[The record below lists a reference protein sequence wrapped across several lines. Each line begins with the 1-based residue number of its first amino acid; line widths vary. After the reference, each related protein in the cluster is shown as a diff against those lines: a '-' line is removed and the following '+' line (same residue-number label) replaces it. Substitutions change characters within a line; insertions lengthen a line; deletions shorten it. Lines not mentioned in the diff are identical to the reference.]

1 MSRTRLYLIRHG
13 ETDFN
18 REGRYQ
24 GRLDVELSTLGKEQ
38 AQALAHRLEK
48 TPFTAIYASNLKRA
62 QATAQIIAAH
72 HELPVQVEPDLRERD
87 FGSWEGFT
95 FAEIEERFPEE
106 AKQWLEDPLR
116 TRIPGA
122 EDFAH
127 LQMRV
132 TRALERIHA
141 SHRGEEAAIITH
153 GGCILA
159 FLAHVLELGDDAI
172 LRIRVD
178 NACLSIVD
186 YYGQTPVLSLLN
198 DTCHQDQTEFAY
210 FRWK

>member
-132 TRALERIHA
+132 TRPATGGKRQPLSPMGAASWPSSPMSLSWGMMPSCAFALTMHA
-141 SHRGEEAAIITH
+141 
-153 GGCILA
+153 
-159 FLAHVLELGDDAI
+159 
-172 LRIRVD
+172 
-178 NACLSIVD
+178 
-186 YYGQTPVLSLLN
+186 
-198 DTCHQDQTEFAY
+198 
-210 FRWK
+210 

>member
-1 MSRTRLYLIRHG
+1 MTRLYLIRHG
-13 ETDFN
+13 ETVYN

-24 GRLDVELSTLGKEQ
+24 GRMDVELSTLGKEQ
-38 AQALAHRLEK
+38 AQALAHRLAE

-62 QATAQIIAAH
+62 QETAEIIAAH
-72 HELPVQVEPDLRERD
+72 HNLPVQEEPDLRERD
-87 FGSWEGFT
+87 FGAWEGFT
-95 FAEIEERFPEE
+95 FAEIEERYPEE
-106 AKQWLEDPLR
+106 AKRWLKDPLR
-116 TRIPGA
+116 TKIPGA

-127 LQMRV
+127 LQRRV
-132 TRALERIHA
+132 TKAIEKIQT
-141 SHRGEEAAIITH
+141 SHSGKEVAIVTH

-159 FLAHVLELGDDAI
+159 FLAHVLELGDDAM

-178 NACLSIVD
+178 NASVNIVD

-198 DTCHQDQTEFAY
+198 DTCHQDQPEFAY